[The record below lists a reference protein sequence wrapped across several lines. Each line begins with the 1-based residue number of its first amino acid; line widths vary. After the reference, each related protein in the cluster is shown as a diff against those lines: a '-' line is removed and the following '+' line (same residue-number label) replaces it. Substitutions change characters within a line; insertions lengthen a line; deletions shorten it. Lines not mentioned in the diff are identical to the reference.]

1 MSDPVIQVYPR
12 DDRSGRADD
21 FWIKAEHQGLA
32 TTSKHV
38 FIAGAEAPR
47 VAPGNLAGLV
57 QWLLVHAA
65 TDERTP
71 VGAGQERGPGDTTS

>member
-38 FIAGAEAPR
+38 FIA
-47 VAPGNLAGLV
+47 
-57 QWLLVHAA
+57 
-65 TDERTP
+65 
-71 VGAGQERGPGDTTS
+71 